1 MISDLF
7 SWIFIKPIKIVNSKQ
22 LRKSSN
28 CGMVVCIHDNLTIIH
43 IYCDNM
49 TIIHY
54 KSDQIVTFDAS
65 LTTRQLLTVE
75 IHIQVILLVYTFIF
89 LQIFYISEVVIAV
102 HETNIHMI
110 YS

>member
-1 MISDLF
+1 
-7 SWIFIKPIKIVNSKQ
+7 
-22 LRKSSN
+22 
-28 CGMVVCIHDNLTIIH
+28 MVVCIRDNLTIIH

-54 KSDQIVTFDAS
+54 KSDQIVTFDAI

-75 IHIQVILLVYTFIF
+75 IHVQVILLVYPFTF
-89 LQIFYISEVVIAV
+89 LQIFYISEVLIAI